1 MAISFLHGCRPPVIH
16 RDIKPG
22 NLLLTAEGHLKVSDF
37 GLSKIFEGAQL
48 GAYQMTG
55 VTGTLRYMAP
65 EVMRSEHYTEKVDVY
80 SFSFVSC
87 VCKLCVF
94 FVFMLQMCCRCVAD
108 VLQMCTVLCSVRSV
122 SLQQGGGPG
131 RVRRRVC
138 PKALTLSSDSSAT
151 RWHSDAMP

>member
-1 MAISFLHGCRPPVIH
+1 MAIAFLHGCRPPVIH

-65 EVMRSEHYTEKVDVY
+65 EVMRSEDYTEKVDVY

-87 VCKLCVF
+87 VCKLCVS
-94 FVFMLQMCCRCVAD
+94 VCLVCVYVAD
-108 VLQMCTVLCSVRSV
+108 VLQRCCRCALSCALRALYLCSRGVG
-122 SLQQGGGPG
+122 LGACTDGFA
-131 RVRRRVC
+131 RR
-138 PKALTLSSDSSAT
+138 
-151 RWHSDAMP
+151 H

>member
-1 MAISFLHGCRPPVIH
+1 VIH

-65 EVMRSEHYTEKVDVY
+65 EVMRSEDYTEKVDVY

-87 VCKLCVF
+87 VSLCVL
-94 FVFMLQMCCRCVAD
+94 FVSMLQMCCRGVAD
-108 VLQMCTVLCSVRSV
+108 VHCLVLCA
-122 SLQQGGGPG
+122 LCIFAAGGWAWA
-131 RVRRRVC
+131 RDM
-138 PKALTLSSDSSAT
+138 T
-151 RWHSDAMP
+151 

>member
-1 MAISFLHGCRPPVIH
+1 MAIAFLHGCRPPVIH

-65 EVMRSEHYTEKVDVY
+65 EVMRSEDYTEKVDVY

-87 VCKLCVF
+87 VSCLC
-94 FVFMLQMCCRCVAD
+94 LCCRCVAD
-108 VLQMCTVLCSVRSV
+108 VLEMCCRCALSCALRALYLCSRGVG
-122 SLQQGGGPG
+122 LGACTDGFA
-131 RVRRRVC
+131 RR
-138 PKALTLSSDSSAT
+138 
-151 RWHSDAMP
+151 H